1 MSPEQLSQTVSLV
14 INQNLGLI
22 SLFFALILIGLWKE
36 SVTAIIDG
44 IKFRLSNA
52 YPDEDSIIFMALDG
66 SETKA
71 RVIRIGILTSSFF
84 IYKNNSKLT
93 IPNEKLKDLYIQKLL
108 PK

>member
-1 MSPEQLSQTVSLV
+1 
-14 INQNLGLI
+14 
-22 SLFFALILIGLWKE
+22 
-36 SVTAIIDG
+36 
-44 IKFRLSNA
+44 
-52 YPDEDSIIFMALDG
+52 MALDG

-71 RVIRIGILTSSFF
+71 RIIRIGILTSSFF